1 MGRRFERWRGEWVEG
16 RGVGVATRMS
26 GEVERWRGQGNEGWV
41 EGGK

>member
-1 MGRRFERWRGEWVEG
+1 MGGRFERW

-26 GEVERWRGQGNEGWV
+26 GEVERWRGEGNEGWV